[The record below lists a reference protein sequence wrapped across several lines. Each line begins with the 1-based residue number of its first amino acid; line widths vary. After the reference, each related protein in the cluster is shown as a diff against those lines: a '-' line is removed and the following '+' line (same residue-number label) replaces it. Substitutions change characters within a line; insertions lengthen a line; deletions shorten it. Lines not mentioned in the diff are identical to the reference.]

1 MLFEPNTRRRAPEI
15 SLQSL
20 TAYQYSVSGVKQNRA
35 QYEHA
40 YHNTG
45 VKITD
50 PLIPPV
56 YKRHTYI

>member
-1 MLFEPNTRRRAPEI
+1 MFLNPTRAVERLK
-15 SLQSL
+15 SLLQSL

-45 VKITD
+45 IKITD